1 MSMKYA
7 ASTAVIILAVLALA
21 VGGSSAEA
29 GPPHRT
35 YRVTLSNLTDGQ
47 PFSPGAAATHR
58 PSFHAFEVGELAHPA
73 IEAIAEDGNH
83 MPAIQALTDLAE
95 DGVVSDWYEI
105 GRPITRAGTVVG
117 DFTDS
122 ITFEIDARPGDRL
135 SLATM
140 LICTNDGFTGLDGV
154 KLPAQGSVTYHSMGY
169 DAGTEEN
176 TEESEHI
183 VDPCSG
189 LGPVPLAGDPNDPN
203 GGVASDPLE
212 PISHHPGIS
221 GDGDLSASMHDWMNP
236 VAEIEIERID

>member
-1 MSMKYA
+1 MSIKYA
-7 ASTAVIILAVLALA
+7 ALAALGILAVLALA
-21 VGGSSAEA
+21 VGGSNAEA

-35 YRVTLSNLTDGQ
+35 YRVTLTNLTDSQ

-58 PSFHAFEVGELAHPA
+58 PWFHAFEVGDLAHPA

-83 MPAIQALTDLAE
+83 MPAIEALTGLAE
-95 DGVVSDWYEI
+95 DGVVTDFYEI
-105 GRPITRAGTVVG
+105 GRPITRSGTTFMG
-117 DFTDS
+117 FTDS
-122 ITFEIDARPGDRL
+122 ITFEVDARPGDRL

-154 KLPAQGSVTYHSMGY
+154 KLPAHGSVTYHSMGY

-203 GGVASDPLE
+203 GGVATDPLE
-212 PISHHPGIS
+212 AISHHPGVS
-221 GDGDLSASMHDWMNP
+221 GGGNLSASMHDWTNP
-236 VAEIEIERID
+236 VAEISIERID

>member
-7 ASTAVIILAVLALA
+7 ALTALGILAVLALA
-21 VGGSSAEA
+21 AGGSSAAA

-35 YRVTLSNLTDGQ
+35 YRVTLTNLTDSQ

-58 PSFHAFEVGELAHPA
+58 PWFHAFEVGELADPA

-83 MPAIQALTDLAE
+83 MPAIQALTDLTE
-95 DGVVSDWYEI
+95 DGVV
-105 GRPITRAGTVVG
+105 
-117 DFTDS
+117 FTDS
-122 ITFEIDARPGDRL
+122 ITFEVDARPGDRL

-154 KLPAQGSVTYHSMGY
+154 NLPAHGSVTYHSMGY

-203 GGVASDPLE
+203 GGVTTDPLE
-212 PISHHPGIS
+212 AIAHHPGIS
-221 GDGDLSASMHDWMNP
+221 GGGDLSASMHDWTNP
-236 VAEIEIERID
+236 VGEIEIERVD